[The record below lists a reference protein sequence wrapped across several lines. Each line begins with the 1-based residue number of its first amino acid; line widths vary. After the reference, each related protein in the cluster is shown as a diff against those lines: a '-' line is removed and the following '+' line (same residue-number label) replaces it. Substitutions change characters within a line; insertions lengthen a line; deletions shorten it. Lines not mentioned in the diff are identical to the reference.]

1 MAVPGVAVQGQRPD
15 RSTQAKRDHLVTA
28 RLVTAGN
35 RRRSWNHRSG
45 RPGEDVSCACV
56 HDSGSVKYDRSFHYE
71 IIWCPVLPAPRLYRR
86 SGAVHT
92 NRSVTGS
99 PELDAPSCPVLLCF
113 FLYFPVLSYLVSSC
127 LRLQYL
133 VFSWLVCPILS
144 CSYLNTVGCAPRAA
158 AIPCESCLAS
168 SRACVHRVLYPKA
181 CPVLSFPVLSLLVL
195 P

>member
-1 MAVPGVAVQGQRPD
+1 MAFVARCCQEGLQGQRPD

-113 FLYFPVLSYLVSSC
+113 SCISLSCPTSSRLVFVYSILSSLGWSVLSSLVH
-127 LRLQYL
+127 
-133 VFSWLVCPILS
+133 
-144 CSYLNTVGCAPRAA
+144 T
-158 AIPCESCLAS
+158 
-168 SRACVHRVLYPKA
+168 
-181 CPVLSFPVLSLLVL
+181 
-195 P
+195 